1 MPSLIKESERTV
13 LMNVRAFV
21 SVHAPFACSVVLAW
35 DAWEGVEDRQK
46 EEKAER
52 DRGEHPSAGRARPED
67 RPIPLRLHGD
77 R

>member
-21 SVHAPFACSVVLAW
+21 SVHTPSACSVILAW

-52 DRGEHPSAGRARPED
+52 DRGEHRAQDELVLLLAR
-67 RPIPLRLHGD
+67 RW
-77 R
+77 